1 MRLCVLGNSG
11 KLGIARCIQD
21 CSNCSNSRQ
30 GKKNASDQ
38 LTAQGTGSSFW
49 RMMMATQMDTVT
61 GNNLPGVEVHGK
73 SIRVAFM
80 HKGVRHRHTLGIEP
94 TKANLKHAARLR
106 SAAMYALKTGTYNE
120 SEFFPHSRN
129 GEQTDTASKRLGD
142 LSERYMPLKAV
153 DISTETQSRYE
164 VALNTC
170 LNTIGRD
177 RMVDA
182 LIPADIQQL
191 RVNLIE
197 TRAVS
202 TVNHYLAT
210 FSGFLYW
217 CEQNHF
223 CAEGLAK
230 HCTRFTKSN
239 KDPDPFTYQEYN
251 QLITKGCLHPVDAAS
266 VTLAIYTGLRPGE
279 LCGLAVEDIASDLT
293 KLTVRRSVT
302 QSLTFKIPK
311 TNKERTILLFPPAQA
326 ALKVLIE
333 DAMKR
338 EAMDLEVWLNRHESR
353 IDHVR
358 LLLSP
363 KTQARRTNVNA
374 WYVPS
379 AWNTKWSNLTRRAKI
394 RHRPPY
400 QTRHTYACWN
410 LTARGNL
417 AFIANQMGHTDYS
430 MLVKVYGRWI
440 DSESPRELGRIWQSM
455 KKLVQIAPNLPQ

>member
-1 MRLCVLGNSG
+1 
-11 KLGIARCIQD
+11 
-21 CSNCSNSRQ
+21 
-30 GKKNASDQ
+30 
-38 LTAQGTGSSFW
+38 
-49 RMMMATQMDTVT
+49 MMAAQMDTVISS
-61 GNNLPGVEVHGK
+61 NLPGIEVHGK
-73 SIRVAFM
+73 SIRVVFM

-94 TKANLKHAARLR
+94 TKANLKHASRLR

-120 SEFFPHSRN
+120 AAFFPHSRQ
-129 GEQTDTASKRLGD
+129 GDQAGTAGKRLGD
-142 LSERYMPLKAV
+142 LYERYMPLKAV
-153 DISTETQSRYE
+153 DITSETQNRYE
-164 VALNTC
+164 VALNSC
-170 LNTIGRD
+170 LNTIGRN
-177 RMVDA
+177 RLADA

-191 RVNLIE
+191 RVDLIE

-210 FSGFLYW
+210 FAGFLHW

-230 HCTRFTKSN
+230 NCTRFTKSN

-251 QLITKGCLHPVDAAS
+251 ALITKGCLHPVDAAS
-266 VTLAIYTGLRPGE
+266 VTLAFYTGLRPGE
-279 LCGLAVEDIASDLT
+279 LCGLAVEDIATDLS

-333 DAMKR
+333 DALTR
-338 EAMDLEVWLNRHESR
+338 DAMDLEVWLNRHESR
-353 IDHVR
+353 VDRAR

-363 KTQARRTNVNA
+363 KTQARKTDVNA

-379 AWNTKWSNLTRRAKI
+379 AWNTKWANLTRRAEV

-417 AFIANQMGHTDYS
+417 AFIANQMGHSDYS

-440 DSESPRELGRIWQSM
+440 DSESPRELGRIWQGM
-455 KKLVQIAPNLPQ
+455 KKLVQIAPDLPQ